1 MGMSSIVFYIFYEVH
16 WRDFYDEEDGET
28 YSLFE
33 RMGEVP
39 WSMGSLASFV
49 EYSCDD
55 LIVAIEIEGM
65 K

>member
-1 MGMSSIVFYIFYEVH
+1 MH
-16 WRDFYDEEDGET
+16 WRAFYDEEDSET

-55 LIVAIEIEGM
+55 FIITIEIEGM